1 MRRSNGLPPLP
12 SSRAGLQ
19 SPASTSPL
27 FQSKQTRRLDEDTNW
42 LITLSDLTLLLL
54 CFLAIWHVTDKK
66 KNSLQLPQTAVPEAV
81 AVVTDETPSAQ
92 NPSLQLMEELG
103 ELRVEI
109 ERHVES
115 LGLSE
120 GVTLLSTEQEILL
133 TLKDTIPFALGKADL
148 RPEVLPVLEKVAA
161 IALDRQ
167 DLDLE
172 VIGHT
177 DDLPIAT
184 SKYPTNWELSGARA
198 SRVARYM
205 IKQGVDP
212 ARIAVQGYAYHRPLR
227 PNTSPENRE
236 SNRRVEI
243 RLYRTRNPT
252 DVTN

>member
-1 MRRSNGLPPLP
+1 MRRSNGLPPIP
-12 SSRAGLQ
+12 SSRGASQ
-19 SPASTSPL
+19 SQASTSFL
-27 FQSKQTRRLDEDTNW
+27 FQSKQTKRLDEDASW

-66 KNSLQLPQTAVPEAV
+66 KNSLQLPQAEVREAV
-81 AVVTDETPSAQ
+81 AVVSEKTPFSP
-92 NPSLQLMEELG
+92 NPSLRLTEELG

-120 GVTLLSTEQEILL
+120 GVTLVSTEQEILM
-133 TLKDTIPFALGKADL
+133 TLEDAIPFALGKADL
-148 RPEVLPVLEKVAA
+148 QSEVLPLLEKLAA

-167 DLDLE
+167 DLGLE

-205 IKQGVDP
+205 IERGVDP
-212 ARIAVQGYAYHRPLR
+212 TRISVQGYAYHRPLR

-243 RLYRTRNPT
+243 RLYRTRDPIHVAN
-252 DVTN
+252 